1 MKKLMIAAAALA
13 ALTIGAQAADVIRI
27 GTEGAYAPWNYV
39 DDDGKL
45 AGFEIELGN
54 TICEKAGLSCEF
66 VQNEW
71 DTIIPNLLAGN
82 YDVIM
87 AGMSITEERLQTI
100 NFSDDYYPPELS
112 LFVTAAGSTLDPAT
126 LKGAKIGVQGATI
139 QAGYAEEHYAADN
152 TILSYETADQSI
164 ADLSAGN
171 VDVVLADGGYLKPI
185 VEGSGGAL
193 VFVGEGA
200 SIGGGVGA
208 GMRKED
214 AELKTKF
221 DAAIGA
227 MKADGSLNEIIK
239 SWFDDPVLF

>member
-1 MKKLMIAAAALA
+1 MKKLIIAAAALA
-13 ALTIGAQAADVIRI
+13 ALTIGAQAADSIRI

-39 DDDGKL
+39 DENGKL

-54 TICEKAGLSCEF
+54 TICEKTGLTCEF

-87 AGMSITEERLQTI
+87 AGMSITDERKQTI
-100 NFSDDYYPPELS
+100 DFSDDYYPPELS
-112 LFVTAAGSTLDPAT
+112 LFAVAAGAKLDPDN
-126 LKGAKIGVQGATI
+126 LKGVKIGVQGATI
-139 QAGYAEEHYAADN
+139 QAAYAEEHYGADN

-193 VFVGEGA
+193 EFVGNGA

-208 GMRKED
+208 GLRKED
-214 AELKTKF
+214 TELKAKF
-221 DAAIGA
+221 DKVIES
-227 MKADGSLNEIIK
+227 MKADGSLNTVIK
-239 SWFDDPVLF
+239 SWFDDPILF